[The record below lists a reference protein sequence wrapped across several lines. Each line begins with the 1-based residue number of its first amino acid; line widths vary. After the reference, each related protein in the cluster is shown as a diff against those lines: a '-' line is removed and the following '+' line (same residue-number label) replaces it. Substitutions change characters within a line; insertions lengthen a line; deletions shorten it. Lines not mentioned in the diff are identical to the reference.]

1 MKYRRLGDAGVK
13 VSEIS
18 LGGWLT
24 FGNALARDDGR
35 EVIDAAFDNGIN
47 FFDTANIYAQGAC
60 EELWGELLQRY
71 TRSDYVLA
79 TKVFGPMGDGPNDK
93 GCSRKHITEQ
103 IHASLRRLRTDYV
116 DLYQCH
122 RFDDE
127 TPLEETMST
136 MDDLVR
142 QGKILYW
149 GFSEWPAE
157 RIREAMLLYQGR
169 GLERP
174 RSSQPQYSIIWRDI
188 EEEVLPVC
196 DREGIG
202 QIVWSPLG
210 QGVLTGKY
218 RPGQEP
224 PPGSRAADEKQ
235 NQFIKERVHDK
246 DLLERILKLEP
257 IAKEAGLTMAQ
268 LALAWCLRHKGM
280 SSCIIGATRAE
291 QVVENCG
298 ASGRTLPPEVLDKI
312 DELFPP
318 KAAK

>member
-1 MKYRRLGDAGVK
+1 MHYRRLGDAGVK

-24 FGNALARDDGR
+24 FGNALARDAGR
-35 EVIDAAFDNGIN
+35 EVIDAAFDEGIN
-47 FFDTANIYAQGAC
+47 FYDTANIYAQGAC

-122 RFDDE
+122 RYDDG
-127 TPLEETMST
+127 TPIEETVST
-136 MDDLVR
+136 LNDLVR

-149 GFSEWPAE
+149 GFSEWPAA
-157 RIREAMLLYQGR
+157 RIREAMLLCGARNYDQ
-169 GLERP
+169 P
-174 RSSQPQYSIIWRDI
+174 RSSQPQYSIIWREI

-196 DREGIG
+196 DRAGIG

-218 RPGQEP
+218 RPGKEP
-224 PPGSRAADEKQ
+224 PPGSRATDDKQ
-235 NQFIKERVHDK
+235 NQFIKDRVRDK
-246 DLLERILKLEP
+246 ELLERILKLEP
-257 IAKEAGLTMAQ
+257 IAKEAGMTMAQ
-268 LALAWCLRHKGM
+268 LALAWCLRHPGV
-280 SSCIIGATRAE
+280 SSAIVGATKPE
-291 QVVENCG
+291 QVKENCG
-298 ASGRTLPPEVLDKI
+298 ASGKTIPPELLEKI
-312 DELFPP
+312 EELFPP
-318 KAAK
+318 NSVA